1 MEGGLVDLSLFDGP
15 PTHEHQFAVAE
26 IPAFHSFYEPS
37 LQSDHGHDQVS
48 GQRVAA
54 SHTMK
59 PLPPLPRRL
68 CVGFGPDPR
77 RPDGPSRCILQ
88 RIKRSRSDNLIER
101 PAYQMNTLQQRR
113 NVYPTPQLT
122 LSAPTQPWNRGR
134 SASPMIWMPDEQMWL
149 ILDGDGSD
157 IHHPV
162 VSTAPPAYDV
172 PTHEYARSEPSPRQ
186 RDSESSPVR
195 TQLMTLI
202 QRQPNSEGISP
213 LFQEAING
221 VSMYEYGDPNEPP
234 TFQVE
239 RDWRSG
245 PRLNPRR
252 QESWQSTGSDLEPSA
267 TDDSYTWKSTEWE
280 FLGQDIYRPR
290 SAN

>member
-1 MEGGLVDLSLFDGP
+1 MDGGLVDLSLFDGRA
-15 PTHEHQFAVAE
+15 THEHQFAVVE

-37 LQSDHGHDQVS
+37 VQSDHGHDQIS
-48 GQRVAA
+48 HQRVAA

-68 CVGFGPDPR
+68 CAGFGPDPR
-77 RPDGPSRCILQ
+77 RQNGPSRCILQ
-88 RIKRSRSDNLIER
+88 RIKRSRSDNLIDG

-113 NVYPTPQLT
+113 NVHPTPQLT
-122 LSAPTQPWNRGR
+122 LSAPSQPWSQGR

-149 ILDGDGSD
+149 ILDGGSPD
-157 IHHPV
+157 IHHPA
-162 VSTAPPAYDV
+162 VSTAPPAYDG
-172 PTHEYARSEPSPRQ
+172 PPYEYARSEPSPRR
-186 RDSESSPVR
+186 RDSETSPVR

-202 QRQPNSEGISP
+202 QRQQNSERMPP

-221 VSMYEYGDPNEPP
+221 VSMYEYGDSNEPP

-245 PRLNPRR
+245 QRSYPRR
-252 QESWQSTGSDLEPSA
+252 QESWQSTVSDLSASA
-267 TDDSYTWKSTEWE
+267 TDDSHIWKSTEWE
-280 FLGQDIYRPR
+280 FLGEDIYRPR
-290 SAN
+290 SAS